1 MSPRWGTQPPKQGG
15 EVGPTP
21 GARGRWK
28 LEPTSGQDPKSK
40 PWASKTCP
48 KPASTGSEGSM
59 VWGGPPL
66 PPPPTSP
73 PPEIGSGPEVAQVQ
87 KEAPGIPTLGPE
99 AEEAYLSPRLG
110 VRGPKVLGFLSS
122 AGAQTFVHRAQGYS
136 WRLRVERL
144 LDCSSGATLSVGPI
158 ATLIFLCPHFW
169 PTWPPY
175 GPQTLGAQVP
185 ALLPGT
191 GTDIKHLMT

>member
-1 MSPRWGTQPPKQGG
+1 
-15 EVGPTP
+15 
-21 GARGRWK
+21 
-28 LEPTSGQDPKSK
+28 
-40 PWASKTCP
+40 
-48 KPASTGSEGSM
+48 M

-99 AEEAYLSPRLG
+99 AEEAYPSPRLG

-144 LDCSSGATLSVGPI
+144 LDCSSGPPFLLAPLPLSFSCAHTFGP
-158 ATLIFLCPHFW
+158 
-169 PTWPPY
+169 
-175 GPQTLGAQVP
+175 LGLLMVP
-185 ALLPGT
+185 RL
-191 GTDIKHLMT
+191 